1 MDDKVEDDKAEHRNA
16 ARRRVLKAGVITF
29 NNRYVT
35 YNCTI
40 RDLSDTGA
48 RLRVDD
54 VTVIPASFELVIDL
68 DGFEAACEVTWR
80 RQHEIGVKFTSP
92 PRKTAPRR
100 AQIVSV
106 VRPEQKPTL
115 RRKT

>member
-1 MDDKVEDDKAEHRNA
+1 MDDKAEHRIA
-16 ARRRVLKAGVITF
+16 PRRRVLKAGVIAF

-35 YNCTI
+35 YNCTV

-54 VTVIPASFELVIDL
+54 VTVIPASFELIIDL
-68 DGFEAACEVTWR
+68 DGFEAPCEVTWR
-80 RQHEIGVKFTSP
+80 RQHEVGVKFTSP